1 MRAQH
6 DDEAFDLAPAAIM
19 QMIANVR
26 AFYRAFRCF
35 YVEPRDVAEAT
46 TLMDTFGPKAGME
59 AAERA
64 VQSRNVGNHLHYC
77 RWRQIERLIIMLS
90 AHTTL
95 GTIH

>member
-1 MRAQH
+1 
-6 DDEAFDLAPAAIM
+6 
-19 QMIANVR
+19 
-26 AFYRAFRCF
+26 
-35 YVEPRDVAEAT
+35 
-46 TLMDTFGPKAGME
+46 ME

-64 VQSRNVGNHLHYC
+64 KKSRNVGNHLHYC

>member
-1 MRAQH
+1 MPPPPGPVCDPKQQSK
-6 DDEAFDLAPAAIM
+6 AAVCM
-19 QMIANVR
+19 
-26 AFYRAFRCF
+26 YLPL
-35 YVEPRDVAEAT
+35 YVEPRDVVEAT
-46 TLMDTFGPKAGME
+46 TLMDTFGPKAGIE

-64 VQSRNVGNHLHYC
+64 IKSRNIGNHLHYC

>member
-1 MRAQH
+1 MY
-6 DDEAFDLAPAAIM
+6 LPL
-19 QMIANVR
+19 
-26 AFYRAFRCF
+26 

-46 TLMDTFGPKAGME
+46 TLMDTFGQEAGME

-64 VQSRNVGNHLHYC
+64 VKSRNVGNHLHYC

-90 AHTTL
+90 ARTTL